1 MINICLICIGSN
13 YNQKKNFL
21 LAHQKLHA
29 LFPDIRFA
37 KEEVTKP
44 LWFRNQAL
52 FTDQVAVFST
62 IDEEWQVKAKLKDI
76 EHEAGRHPEDKLE
89 EKVCL
94 DIDLLI
100 YDGKILKPDDL
111 KREYIQKGIE
121 ELDEDTPLYY
131 VKYLYHRSYA
141 LLGIDKKD
149 VIFRNNPSTLCF
161 NAFSCKT
168 VSDIGR

>member
-62 IDEEWQVKAKLKDI
+62 IDEECQVKAKLKDI

-121 ELDEDTPLYY
+121 ELEYY
-131 VKYLYHRSYA
+131 L
-141 LLGIDKKD
+141 D
-149 VIFRNNPSTLCF
+149 
-161 NAFSCKT
+161 
-168 VSDIGR
+168 

>member
-21 LAHQKLHA
+21 LLRKLILLKILYKAILQAIHITTLFLAHQKLHA

-121 ELDEDTPLYY
+121 ELEYY
-131 VKYLYHRSYA
+131 L
-141 LLGIDKKD
+141 D
-149 VIFRNNPSTLCF
+149 
-161 NAFSCKT
+161 
-168 VSDIGR
+168 